1 MWASQTSEGDS
12 GTRWVPLLPW
22 ALGVRTDQ
30 SLLLRP
36 MTRKGGWA
44 EVQKDGFDSQG
55 LPAFLRR
62 ALAVKRY
69 QSTPLTYWFP

>member
-22 ALGVRTDQ
+22 ALGVHTDQ

-44 EVQKDGFDSQG
+44 ERF
-55 LPAFLRR
+55 RR
-62 ALAVKRY
+62 MVLTVKVF
-69 QSTPLTYWFP
+69 QLS